1 MNQFPDGK
9 PNWKGL
15 IQSLGCTHFITLNP
29 LVPGIR
35 QHEAL
40 KLGETLAKRL
50 KDRAGLPSGSVI
62 LIPEQCSHGFWH
74 YHGFVKVTD
83 ASQANFL
90 KTEAD
95 QVLIDAMKQQAV
107 RKYRPNRYQHWEP
120 RSSALIEPL
129 GEEPDGAIHY
139 ATKYWGR
146 HDKAANV
153 IYV

>member
-1 MNQFPDGK
+1 MNQFPDDK

-29 LVPGIR
+29 LVPGLR

-62 LIPEQCSHGFWH
+62 LIPEQCSQGFWH

-90 KTEAD
+90 NTCVCLWIYRQCAVLSEASRGPA
-95 QVLIDAMKQQAV
+95 QG
-107 RKYRPNRYQHWEP
+107 
-120 RSSALIEPL
+120 SASH
-129 GEEPDGAIHY
+129 G
-139 ATKYWGR
+139 
-146 HDKAANV
+146 
-153 IYV
+153 